1 MSILPIKKKKNYEN
15 RGGKNEVFL
24 NLFFWCVLLFCQ
36 SSNAACVVS
45 GDAIYKI
52 VSFYQDFEAEIS
64 AASAGNLIC
73 SNSTIVN
80 PKKENKPTEIIDYNL
95 SINLDGNDEQPASVA
110 LVALVSD
117 DGCDAFLDEK
127 QWILECKKGQDI
139 STGARRYHELLLP
152 GAENNF
158 KIKYSQTFY
167 DPEILDEDL
176 DGLSLIVFP
185 IEIDISVKDPS
196 GKMNDRIL
204 VKKGEIIE
212 IAINPIF
219 WQYDLPSNEKIKW
232 QLGRIDKNGN
242 IEWEDI
248 SSTGAKISLK
258 MKKSGIFQ
266 IRLKINEQIFYYK
279 RHFDAPNPENIQGL
293 YKNDKDLIGV
303 YTFETQKK
311 LIDRAYFYCENLST
325 KFSKKSNL
333 DLAEYGIT
341 GYRGWV
347 FNQALKGVW
356 KCNIF
361 VYAVAY
367 DVGIKLKLI
376 KRTFYDSPP
385 LVKEWNNHQF
395 EIVAYPY
402 PNWNFLNVNFPEPG
416 FIINDSEHM
425 GILDYDGTWISAG
438 EFYVNKKAC
447 LGDYAGEKYMTASTR
462 NREDN

>member
-1 MSILPIKKKKNYEN
+1 MWERDLSILPIKKKKNYEN
-15 RGGKNEVFL
+15 RGGKNEVFFEFIFL
-24 NLFFWCVLLFCQ
+24 VCITLFCQ

-219 WQYDLPSNEKIKW
+219 WREKLPDNK
-232 QLGRIDKNGN
+232 L
-242 IEWEDI
+242 IEWELGQLNRDACFTWNKI
-248 SSTGAKISLK
+248 TETGAKISLK
-258 MKKSGIFQ
+258 MKDSGIFKL
-266 IRLKINEQIFYYK
+266 RAHINGQYFYYL
-279 RHFDAPNPENIQGL
+279 RHQDVPNCENENRL
-293 YKNDKDLIGV
+293 YAGADDFIGV
-303 YTFETQKK
+303 YEKEIDFILLNTAYSYNDAKKFAKSAQIKPGYGVTSPINAFGNETNYK
-311 LIDRAYFYCENLST
+311 DA
-325 KFSKKSNL
+325 
-333 DLAEYGIT
+333 
-341 GYRGWV
+341 
-347 FNQALKGVW
+347 W

-361 VYAVAY
+361 VFVMENES
-367 DVGIKLKLI
+367 GINAKSI
-376 KRTFYDSPP
+376 KRIQKYDILNMNIFYHEYYSPATV
-385 LVKEWNNHQF
+385 LESNSEN
-395 EIVAYPY
+395 
-402 PNWNFLNVNFPEPG
+402 
-416 FIINDSEHM
+416 FIIPVEN
-425 GILDYDGTWISAG
+425 GILS
-438 EFYVNKKAC
+438 FVKN
-447 LGDYAGEKYMTASTR
+447 
-462 NREDN
+462 